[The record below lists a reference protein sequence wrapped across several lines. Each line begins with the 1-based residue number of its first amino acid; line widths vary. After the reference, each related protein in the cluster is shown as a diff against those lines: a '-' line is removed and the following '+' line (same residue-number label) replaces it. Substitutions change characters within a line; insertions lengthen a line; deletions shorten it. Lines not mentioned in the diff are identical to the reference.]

1 MATSVSYHGNYSDRD
16 QPTYNSVA
24 DYVTDARTLLQDL
37 VPPYRY
43 DDPSML
49 TALNAA
55 LLEASRIKPE
65 LFVYNFDVNGQAQS
79 FEAVDDTYVAIEPK
93 FRLALVHG
101 LVGHALERD
110 QEDYQDQRA
119 TAFLALFTQGLVGKA
134 LGAVVG
140 GSPPKGKGGG
150 A

>member
-1 MATSVSYHGNYSDRD
+1 MPTSASYHGNFSHRD

-24 DYVTDARTLLQDL
+24 DYVADARVILQDL
-37 VPPYRY
+37 VPDYRY

-49 TALNAA
+49 MALNAA
-55 LLEASRIKPE
+55 LIEARRIKPE
-65 LFVYNFDVNGQAQS
+65 LFVYNLDTGGQVQS
-79 FEAVDDTYVAIEPK
+79 FEAIDDTYVEIETQ
-93 FRLALVHG
+93 FRLAIVHG
-101 LVGHALERD
+101 IVAHALERD

-134 LGAVVG
+134 LGAIVG

-150 A
+150 

>member
-1 MATSVSYHGNYSDRD
+1 MATSPSYHGNYSNRD

-24 DYVTDARTLLQDL
+24 DYVADARTLLQDL
-37 VPPYRY
+37 IPGYRY
-43 DDPSML
+43 DEPSML

-55 LLEASRIKPE
+55 MLEARRIKPE
-65 LFVYNFDVNGQAQS
+65 LFVYNLDAGGQVQS
-79 FEAVDDTYVAIEPK
+79 FTAVDDTYVEIEPQ
-93 FRLALVHG
+93 FRLAIVHG

-150 A
+150 